1 MVRRAV
7 ALLAVV
13 LVAVATGTGARAADR
28 TEQAADPLRNEQYA
42 LGALRLP
49 AAWSRAQGEGAVIA
63 VVDTGVDL
71 DHPDLADHLLPG
83 TDLIDADDRP
93 DDPNG
98 HGTHVAGLAAAVGGN
113 GIGITGAAPEARIL
127 PVRALRTDG
136 SGSARTLADG
146 VEWAA
151 AHGAD
156 VINLSVGGAGLAP
169 ALFENGP
176 LSRAVRNASSRGV
189 VVVTAAGNDATD
201 EDAYRP
207 TTPALVVNASDPSGE
222 PAPFT
227 TFGDPSALAA
237 PGVDVL
243 STAPEAPSEHWPTG
257 TDGYEPMDGSS
268 MSAALVSGVAALLVS
283 EGLSAEEV
291 RTVLLTTAENPTGD
305 ARLGVGLVDADAAVT
320 AGRALHPL
328 PLPAEETDGRFA
340 PWLAPF
346 VVVAAAIVVPAA
358 GLALV
363 RRRARATAG
372 PPALTGPTG
381 RRS

>member
-1 MVRRAV
+1 MAHRAFAALAV
-7 ALLAVV
+7 ALLV
-13 LVAVATGTGARAADR
+13 LATGPGAHAARASGR
-28 TEQAADPLRNEQYA
+28 AADPLRNEQYA
-42 LGALRLP
+42 LGALHLP
-49 AAWSRAQGEGAVIA
+49 AAWTRSQGEGAVIA

-71 DHPDLADHLLPG
+71 DHPDLAPHLLPG
-83 TDLIDADDRP
+83 VDLVDGDDEP

-113 GIGITGAAPEARIL
+113 GVGITGAAPEAQLL
-127 PVRALRTDG
+127 PVRALRSDG
-136 SGSARTLADG
+136 SGSASTLADG
-146 VEWAA
+146 VDWAA

-176 LSRAVRNASSRGV
+176 LSRSVRNATNRGV
-189 VVVTAAGNDATD
+189 VVVTAAGNDAVD
-201 EDAYRP
+201 EHAYRP
-207 TTPALVVNASDPSGE
+207 TTSALVVNASDPAGE

-243 STAPEAPSEHWPTG
+243 STAPEAPTEHWPAG
-257 TDGYEPMDGSS
+257 TSGYEPMDGSS
-268 MSAALVSGVAALLVS
+268 MSAALVSGVAALLVA

-291 RTVLLTTAENPTGD
+291 RTVLLTTAANPTD
-305 ARLGVGLVDADAAVT
+305 DPRLGVGVVDADAAVT

-328 PLPAEETDGRFA
+328 PLAEDETDGRFA
-340 PWLAPF
+340 PWLAPL
-346 VVVAAAIVVPAA
+346 VVVAAAVLVPAA

-363 RRRARATAG
+363 RRRARATA
-372 PPALTGPTG
+372 
-381 RRS
+381 

>member
-1 MVRRAV
+1 MARHALAVLAV
-7 ALLAVV
+7 AL
-13 LVAVATGTGARAADR
+13 VALTTGPGSGTAGAAAR
-28 TEQAADPLRNEQYA
+28 SGRAADPLRNEQYA
-42 LGALRLP
+42 LGALHLP
-49 AAWSRAQGEGAVIA
+49 AAWTRSQGEGAVVA

-71 DHPDLADHLLPG
+71 DHPDLVDHLLPG
-83 TDLIDADDRP
+83 VDLIDGDDEP

-98 HGTHVAGLAAAVGGN
+98 HGTHVAGLVAAVGGN
-113 GIGITGAAPEARIL
+113 GIGITGAAPEAHLL
-127 PVRALRTDG
+127 PVRALRADG
-136 SGSARTLADG
+136 AGSARTLADG
-146 VEWAA
+146 VDWAA

-176 LSRAVRNASSRGV
+176 LSLSVRNAASRGV

-207 TTPALVVNASDPSGE
+207 TTPALVVNASGPSGA

-237 PGVDVL
+237 PGVDVV
-243 STAPEAPSEHWPTG
+243 STAPEGPSARWPTG

-268 MSAALVSGVAALLVS
+268 MSAALVSGVAALLVA

-291 RTVLLTTAENPTGD
+291 RSVLWTTAQNPQD
-305 ARLGVGLVDADAAVT
+305 DPRLGLGLVDADAAVT

-328 PLPAEETDGRFA
+328 PIPEDEPDGRFA

-346 VVVAAAIVVPAA
+346 VVIAAAVVVPAA

-363 RRRARATAG
+363 RRRARAA
-372 PPALTGPTG
+372 A
-381 RRS
+381 